1 MCLILDSG
9 SFTIRSDFSNSVF
22 VLSSTTTSS
31 TPESCSSDDS
41 TIPAM
46 LTTVTVVEDVARPEE
61 TDVNNYLS
69 RVVVVE

>member
-46 LTTVTVVEDVARPEE
+46 LTTVVEDVARPEE